1 MKTFVLHDESVNSY
15 GFRMLTAG
23 AVLEEFKKNPVMLY
37 NHDDREMP
45 IGRWDNIRIEDNRI
59 LADAHFD
66 ELDPRGKEIAR
77 KVDAGYINACSIGAW
92 VLESDSDASLYIDGQ
107 DSPTVTRWVV
117 REASICNIPSNH
129 NALALYD
136 ARGKRVAEDDIPSI
150 LELTDKQTTLTIEPH
165 KTMIQELKAILSL
178 ADNAKEEDALKA
190 IQAQKEQ
197 LATLQDEVAQLKA
210 EKQEAEVK
218 ALSEK
223 KAHFTSLLDSAMR
236 NGTLAEGQKESFAK
250 LFDSNPDEVI
260 AMLEAMP
267 KRRSVTEQ
275 LHDAKQQSAKN
286 ELLEM
291 SWDDLDRTGRLQELR
306 DSAPEVYTEKYNQR
320 FHTAL

>member
-77 KVDAGYINACSIGAW
+77 KVEAGYINACSIGAW

-117 REASICNIPSNH
+117 REASVCNIPSNH

-136 ARGKRVAEDDIPSI
+136 ARGKRVAEDDIPSV
-150 LELTDKQTTLTIEPH
+150 LELTDKTTLTIEP
-165 KTMIQELKAILSL
+165 KETMIQELKAILSL

-197 LATLQDEVAQLKA
+197 LATLQDEVAKLKA
-210 EKQEAEVK
+210 EKQEAEAK

-223 KAHFTSLLDSAMR
+223 QAHFTSLLDSAMR

>member
-77 KVDAGYINACSIGAW
+77 KVEAGYINACSIGAW

-136 ARGKRVAEDDIPSI
+136 ARGKRVAEDDIPSV
-150 LELTDKQTTLTIEPH
+150 LELTDKTTLTIEP
-165 KTMIQELKAILSL
+165 KETMIQELKAILSL

-197 LATLQDEVAQLKA
+197 LATLQDEVAKLKA
-210 EKQEAEVK
+210 EKQEAEAK

-223 KAHFTSLLDSAMR
+223 KAHFTSLLDAAMR
-236 NGTLAEGQKESFAK
+236 NGSLSEGQKDNFKK
-250 LFDSNPDEVI
+250 LFDSNPNEVI
-260 AMLEAMP
+260 ALLEAMP
-267 KRRSVTEQ
+267 RRRSVTEQ

-291 SWDDLDRTGRLQELR
+291 SWDDLDRAGRLQELR

>member
-117 REASICNIPSNH
+117 REASVCNIPSNH

-136 ARGKRVAEDDIPSI
+136 ARGKRVAEDDIPSV
-150 LELTDKQTTLTIEPH
+150 LELTDKTTLTIEP
-165 KTMIQELKAILSL
+165 KETMIQELKAILSL

-197 LATLQDEVAQLKA
+197 LATLQDEVAKLKA

-223 KAHFTSLLDSAMR
+223 KAHFTSLLDAAMR
-236 NGTLAEGQKESFAK
+236 NGSLAEGQKESFKK
-250 LFDSNPDEVI
+250 LFDSNPNEVI
-260 AMLEAMP
+260 ALLEAMP
-267 KRRSVTEQ
+267 RRRSVTEQ

>member
-23 AVLEEFKKNPVMLY
+23 AVLEEFQKNPVMLY

-77 KVDAGYINACSIGAW
+77 KVEAGYINACSIGAW

-117 REASICNIPSNH
+117 REASVCNIPSNH

-136 ARGKRVAEDDIPSI
+136 ARGKRVAEDDIPSV
-150 LELTDKQTTLTIEPH
+150 LELTDKTTLTIEP
-165 KTMIQELKAILSL
+165 KETMIQELKAILSL

-197 LATLQDEVAQLKA
+197 LATLQDEVAKLKA
-210 EKQEAEVK
+210 EKQEAEAK

-223 KAHFTSLLDSAMR
+223 KAHFTSLLDAAMR
-236 NGTLAEGQKESFAK
+236 NGSLSEGQKDNFKK
-250 LFDSNPDEVI
+250 LFDSNPNEVI
-260 AMLEAMP
+260 ALLEAMP
-267 KRRSVTEQ
+267 RRRSVTEQ

-291 SWDDLDRTGRLQELR
+291 SWDDLDRAGRLQELR